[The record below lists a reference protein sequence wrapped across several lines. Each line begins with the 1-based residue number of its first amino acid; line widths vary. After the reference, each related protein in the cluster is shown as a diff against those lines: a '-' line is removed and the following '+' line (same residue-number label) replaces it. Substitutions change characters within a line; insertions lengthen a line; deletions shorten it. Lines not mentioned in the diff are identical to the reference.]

1 MAKIKVTLKDPDTL
15 YDTIQ
20 DFVDQELKESGLPE
34 DEQDLLKEAR
44 VEKYNEACSI
54 YFQYG
59 EYVTIE
65 IDTETSKARVIP
77 RGELEK

>member
-1 MAKIKVTLKDPDTL
+1 MANIKVTLKDPDTL
-15 YDTIQ
+15 YDAIQ

-44 VEKYNEACSI
+44 VEKYNDACSI

-77 RGELEK
+77 WGELEK

>member
-1 MAKIKVTLKDPDTL
+1 MAKIRVTLKDPDVL
-15 YDTIQ
+15 YDAIQ
-20 DFVDQELKESGLPE
+20 EFVDDELKKSGLPE

-44 VEKYNEACSI
+44 VEKYNDACSI
-54 YFQYG
+54 YFEYG

-77 RGELEK
+77 WGELNK